1 MKRLTGNESLSEIK
15 ASLESNAITNMVFP
29 EQEYFIAKEYD
40 EQSKKV
46 YVVYRIVVR
55 DILTNEPF
63 SIQKMATFKRYKD
76 AKCYTET
83 HEIIRMQLE
92 IETLREENKDLA
104 FENKNFAEF
113 LEEDYS
119 QEGISNIA
127 NGYLSPQE
135 LNDNPLN

>member
-15 ASLESNAITNMVFP
+15 AHLKSNGIPNMVFP
-29 EQEYFIAKEYD
+29 EQEHFIAKEYD
-40 EQSKKV
+40 EQSKRV

-55 DILTNEPF
+55 NQVTGEVF
-63 SIQKMATFKRYKD
+63 STQLLETFKRYKD
-76 AKCYTET
+76 AKLYSET
-83 HEIIRMQLE
+83 HEKIKMQLE
-92 IETLREENKDLA
+92 IESLREENYNLA

-135 LNDNPLN
+135 LNQG